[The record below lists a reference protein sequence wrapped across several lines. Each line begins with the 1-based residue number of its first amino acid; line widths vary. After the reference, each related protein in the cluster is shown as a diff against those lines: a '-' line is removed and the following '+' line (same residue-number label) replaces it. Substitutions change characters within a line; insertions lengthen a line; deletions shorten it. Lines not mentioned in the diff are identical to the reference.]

1 MSQHTQTTLTGRF
14 QGSERGFGFFLPE
27 GGGQDLFVPP
37 RQTLG
42 AWDGDRVEAVPAG
55 EDPRRPGSPP
65 ATSRSSLCGSWRTP
79 SGSTGCSSP

>member
-55 EDPRRPGSPP
+55 E
-65 ATSRSSLCGSWRTP
+65 AEK
-79 SGSTGCSSP
+79 